1 VSCTT
6 SGYRPTV
13 IMVRYSVHARAAR
26 VWTPALASAMVSD
39 RTRAGGCRM
48 RGRGS
53 AGRASPCQGEGRG
66 FESRRPL
73 GASLAQSLWGAVFPG
88 GVAERRGNGLQIRV
102 HGFKSRLH
110 LGRLAQWERASL
122 TRKRS
127 LVQIQY
133 RPPVTPLVNHT
144 FVRVW
149 RWDRLTCRSNCVGLS
164 LAVAIEDGGHP
175 ACDNWAQFLRRP
187 GTGAIACSGWSAQYA
202 VSKTSMP
209 KTAGVVPGGRRWLAQ
224 PLARR
229 R

>member
-1 VSCTT
+1 M
-6 SGYRPTV
+6 GRD
-13 IMVRYSVHARAAR
+13 H
-26 VWTPALASAMVSD
+26 VWTPALASAKVSD

-73 GASLAQSLWGAVFPG
+73 GANLAQSQWGEVFPG

-133 RPPVTPLVNHT
+133 RPPVTPLVRHA
-144 FVRVW
+144 FARVW
-149 RWDRLTCRSNCVGLS
+149 RWDQLTCRPSFVGLS
-164 LAVAIEDGGHP
+164 LAVPTDPDYLAAG
-175 ACDNWAQFLRRP
+175 RP
-187 GTGAIACSGWSAQYA
+187 RPDPDSGRHSHRGWQ
-202 VSKTSMP
+202 
-209 KTAGVVPGGRRWLAQ
+209 GRALQ
-224 PLARR
+224 PYRD
-229 R
+229 

>member
-1 VSCTT
+1 
-6 SGYRPTV
+6 
-13 IMVRYSVHARAAR
+13 
-26 VWTPALASAMVSD
+26 
-39 RTRAGGCRM
+39 M

-73 GASLAQSLWGAVFPG
+73 GANLAQSQWGEVFPG

-133 RPPVTPLVNHT
+133 RPPVTPLISQPLRHLRNI
-144 FVRVW
+144 W
-149 RWDRLTCRSNCVGLS
+149 RLDRLTCRPNFWPIARRPIAWRRHLR
-164 LAVAIEDGGHP
+164 ARRWRAP
-175 ACDNWAQFLRRP
+175 ARDNWAQFIPVHALRDDMLPWPTKCAIFLDGHPELDSNHTELRRN
-187 GTGAIACSGWSAQYA
+187 SRKVHS
-202 VSKTSMP
+202 VD
-209 KTAGVVPGGRRWLAQ
+209 R
-224 PLARR
+224 ARR
-229 R
+229 RSRPGGTNV